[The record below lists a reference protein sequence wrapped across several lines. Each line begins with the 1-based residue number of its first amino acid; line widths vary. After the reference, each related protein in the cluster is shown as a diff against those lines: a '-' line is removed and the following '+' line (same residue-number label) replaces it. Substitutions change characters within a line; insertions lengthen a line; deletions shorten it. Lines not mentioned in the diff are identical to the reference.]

1 MSGLECSAGL
11 PDAEKWSLVTMAF
24 SGITV
29 TQFIIGVARD
39 EVQVVGNR
47 NTVTGILSHH
57 GDNSYY
63 KDCRV
68 SWLLLMAPKRVRSEK
83 DLLKTFNTRLRTR
96 WKIRKSQCLL

>member
-1 MSGLECSAGL
+1 
-11 PDAEKWSLVTMAF
+11 MAF

-47 NTVTGILSHH
+47 NKVTVILGHH

-68 SWLLLMAPKRVRSEK
+68 SWLLLMAPKRVIRGN
-83 DLLKTFNTRLRTR
+83 DLSKTFSTQLRTS